1 MLSSLTY
8 VHLFTRPTRVTAD
21 SATLIDNIF
30 TNNINDFSHSTQ
42 GILVKDIS
50 DHYPVFHINKSI
62 PSSDID
68 MYIYKRIYSAGKKE
82 AFLRHLPRVRTEYAK
97 SRISYMGALIWNS
110 ILKTGISLDVIL
122 PTFKYHLKHSIVQ
135 GSLQ

>member
-8 VHLFTRPTRVTAD
+8 VPLFTRPTRVTAD

-68 MYIYKRIYSAGKKE
+68 MYIYKRIYSAGKKKH
-82 AFLRHLPRVRTEYAK
+82 F
-97 SRISYMGALIWNS
+97 SD
-110 ILKTGISLDVIL
+110 ISLECVL
-122 PTFKYHLKHSIVQ
+122 SMLNPVLATWVH
-135 GSLQ
+135 